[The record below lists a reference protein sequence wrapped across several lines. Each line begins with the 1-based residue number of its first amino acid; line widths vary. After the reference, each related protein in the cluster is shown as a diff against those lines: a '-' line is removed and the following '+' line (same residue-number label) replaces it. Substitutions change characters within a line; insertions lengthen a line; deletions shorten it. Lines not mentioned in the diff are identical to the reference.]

1 MDTENIRFH
10 PSWFS
15 DKEFYIPCSSNKY
28 QKYMQEETNKVTLS
42 TDELSTKV
50 MTSFELSLQKLVEV
64 MGNTGAYYT
73 CTPFKCNF

>member
-1 MDTENIRFH
+1 MRFH
-10 PSWFS
+10 LRWLS
-15 DKEFYIPCSSNKY
+15 DQVFYIACPYTKVITV
-28 QKYMQEETNKVTLS
+28 MQAYTKKVTLI

-73 CTPFKCNF
+73 CTPFKCDF